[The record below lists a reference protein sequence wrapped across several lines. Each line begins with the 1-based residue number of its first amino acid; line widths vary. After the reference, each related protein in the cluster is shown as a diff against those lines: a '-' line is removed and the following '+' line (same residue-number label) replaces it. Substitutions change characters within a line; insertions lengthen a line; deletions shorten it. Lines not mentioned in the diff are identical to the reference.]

1 MKILIREKAAGDLEG
16 IFHWIA
22 KDNPSAAAEVVR
34 RIRRRIGRL
43 AVSGL
48 AHIGRPG
55 LIAGTR
61 ELVEVPYII
70 VYEVHDDRE
79 EIVVLAVF
87 HGAQSR

>member
-1 MKILIREKAAGDLEG
+1 MKIVIREKAADDLEG

-22 KDNPSAAAEVVR
+22 KDNPNAAIEVLR
-34 RIRRRIGRL
+34 RIRRRVGRL

-61 ELVEVPYII
+61 ELVEAPYII
-70 VYEVHDDRE
+70 VYEVHDDRD
-79 EIVVLAVF
+79 EIVVLAIF
-87 HGAQSR
+87 HGAQGR